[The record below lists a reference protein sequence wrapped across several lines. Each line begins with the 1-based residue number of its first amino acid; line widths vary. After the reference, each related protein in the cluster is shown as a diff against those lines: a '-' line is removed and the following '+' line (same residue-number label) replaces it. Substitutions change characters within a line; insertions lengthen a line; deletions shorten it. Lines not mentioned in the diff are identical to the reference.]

1 MNSAI
6 VFGIWDPPMFT
17 PIRESSP
24 SSPVT
29 QAAFTRAQEEDEA
42 GPPEQVPSLMC
53 FIVVSSL
60 RIKIYVPGK

>member
-1 MNSAI
+1 M
-6 VFGIWDPPMFT
+6 FTFT

-42 GPPEQVPSLMC
+42 GPPEKVPSLMC

-60 RIKIYVPGK
+60 QRIKISVPGK